1 VRDRVLGP
9 FVVAVVLVTAAA
21 CRTTASDVVAAAT
34 SEAGGRGRELA
45 IDRGCTSCHST
56 DGDDRLGPT
65 WADQWGT
72 EVPLDGGG
80 TATYDEAYVRTAIVD
95 PDAERREGQRVA
107 MPAFDD
113 LSAEQIA
120 DITTYISELPGS

>member
-1 VRDRVLGP
+1 VAFVALSLGLWACTTTSSQESAP
-9 FVVAVVLVTAAA
+9 AV
-21 CRTTASDVVAAAT
+21 
-34 SEAGGRGRELA
+34 SEAGERGRELSN
-45 IDRGCTSCHST
+45 DRNCVSCHST

-113 LSAEQIA
+113 LSAEEIA